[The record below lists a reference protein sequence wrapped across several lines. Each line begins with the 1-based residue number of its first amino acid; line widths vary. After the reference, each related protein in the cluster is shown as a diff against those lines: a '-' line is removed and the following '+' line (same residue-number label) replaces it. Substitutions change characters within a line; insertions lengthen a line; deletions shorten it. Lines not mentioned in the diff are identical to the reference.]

1 MKKENLKNEILRN
14 AGGSYKD
21 GVKITAEAG
30 YCVSIEDGAIIP
42 VEDFTEEDAE
52 RHIEEA
58 KKKKALAGFW
68 IDGGRVFCD
77 FSKIFND
84 YAEGILQGVKNKQLA
99 IFDIKAGA
107 SVDLEPFYRA
117 ENDAEAYIDAETE
130 YNAEDN
136 LENKRYFRTS
146 KNNILKNMYNFS
158 KKEREI
164 YLKGLQFYGLTAG
177 KDKRGERFVEYIDL
191 KEDF

>member
-1 MKKENLKNEILRN
+1 MREDLKNEILRN
-14 AGGSYKD
+14 NGGSYEN
-21 GVKITAEAG
+21 GAKITAEAG
-30 YCVSIEDGAIIP
+30 YCVSVEDGAIIP
-42 VEDFTEEDAE
+42 VKDFTEEEAE

-68 IDGGRVFCD
+68 VDGGLVFCD
-77 FSKIFND
+77 FSKIFNN

-107 SVDLEPFYRA
+107 SVDLVPFYTA
-117 ENDAEAYIDAETE
+117 EKDAEAYIDAESE
-130 YNAEDN
+130 YDAE
-136 LENKRYFRTS
+136 ENIKNKKYFRTA

-158 KKEREI
+158 KKERSI
-164 YLKGLQFYGLTAG
+164 YLMGLQMYGLTAG
-177 KDKRGERFVEYIDL
+177 KDKKGDRFVEYIDL

>member
-1 MKKENLKNEILRN
+1 MKKENLKDEILKN

-21 GVKITAEAG
+21 GIKITAESG
-30 YCVSIEDGAIIP
+30 FCVSVEDGNIFP

-68 IDGGRVFCD
+68 VDGGRVFCD

-84 YAEGILQGVKNKQLA
+84 YTNGILQGVKNKQLA
-99 IFDIKAGA
+99 VFDIKAGA
-107 SVDLEPFYRA
+107 SVDLEPFYTA
-117 ENDAEAYIDAETE
+117 ERDAESYIDAETE
-130 YNAEDN
+130 YNAEN
-136 LENKRYFRTS
+136 SLENKKYFRTA

-158 KKEREI
+158 KKERNI
-164 YLKGLQFYGLTAG
+164 YLMGLQMYGLTAG
-177 KDKRGERFVEYIDL
+177 KDRKGERFVEYIDL